1 MSTLMQFFNG
11 DVERLKGFERSQAM
25 FVILFHH
32 IGPEDT
38 FRMPSDANWSAA
50 FDVEFNASLVN
61 DDLFF
66 GAEWWRLGFGHGGTL
81 AMRTC

>member
-1 MSTLMQFFNG
+1 
-11 DVERLKGFERSQAM
+11 
-25 FVILFHH
+25 
-32 IGPEDT
+32 
-38 FRMPSDANWSAA
+38 
-50 FDVEFNASLVN
+50 VEFNASLVN